1 MARYGVGDFS
11 SFVSCKKGIACLTLS
26 EKRAGEA
33 AWVVAFFNSC
43 GVLAGGMTLTNF
55 RATVLNGLVDHVG
68 LRYVCKL

>member
-1 MARYGVGDFS
+1 VARYGVGDFS

-43 GVLAGGMTLTNF
+43 GFLAGGIIPLHQYNYTSIKLAISLT
-55 RATVLNGLVDHVG
+55 TSV
-68 LRYVCKL
+68 

>member
-1 MARYGVGDFS
+1 MVRYGVGDFS
-11 SFVSCKKGIACLTLS
+11 SFVGCKKNKVCLTLS

-43 GVLAGGMTLTNF
+43 RLLAGRIFVRQCRMP
-55 RATVLNGLVDHVG
+55 GLADHAG